1 MLRKIGDFI
10 SDPKSLFQGDKWG
23 FQFPMFGLPG
33 AGKTTILY
41 RLLLNECVT
50 TVPDH
55 NFRIE
60 TVKIQIHG
68 QVQGQGQ
75 VQEQR
80 LTRELKYTLWDVC
93 GQSGIIPLWK
103 FYMDQKKGVI
113 FVVNSV
119 ESALLTHVKVA
130 LWQLYDHY
138 DTETRDS
145 ILLVFANM
153 QDREEAL
160 SVTEVMKGLDLE
172 GWAAGTKRRWHI
184 RGTVGT
190 TGEGLVEGLLWLY
203 AQIQRPPR
211 PSVASSS

>member
-60 TVKIQIHG
+60 TVKIQIH
-68 QVQGQGQ
+68 
-75 VQEQR
+75 
-80 LTRELKYTLWDVC
+80 